1 MMDRYYL
8 TPAIL
13 ATVTLFTIVFLRR
26 GNINNGGDNN
36 NNHNP
41 SPKQQPRR
49 TKNKVNEEEAL
60 EEEPALQLL
69 HRGEQNPTPQINA
82 NPRTAGN
89 EQEEAED
96 EEPPHRTLQ
105 ARSTEMSGFSTVS
118 SLSSS
123 SPSTGGSESRTS
135 SPPISATKNN
145 TRRMS
150 PLYQQAIANAVKNG
164 GESPSDDQSPPI
176 VHIKAKNS
184 IDFGANRPT
193 QQERTESPSE
203 DGAVCRIKA
212 KDSMDFTKEHL
223 HSQQQQVKEQP
234 KPQSIQLLKTK
245 GLGLRANDSLD
256 QLHHQ
261 KPHLPPVPTSLS
273 QQQQQAE
280 PTKLTKGQ
288 RKRRNRKLKKHQHQQ
303 EGDDDVEE
311 EHGGKEEATPLNLG
325 NAVAKPTAATTIRP
339 LVQKGTTTA
348 NNSVQK
354 PASVSS
360 SSSSSP
366 GIRQSSSLPGP
377 PRSPSSISLTSSM
390 LGSGGERGRIGRC
403 LKTIST
409 LYSLGMISSEERKR
423 LKSQILD
430 QNEEVLQ
437 QIEELESKMV
447 PFVSHQ
453 QPAHPNG
460 GHPHQS
466 GSIGSLVSSD

>member
-8 TPAIL
+8 TPAIV

-26 GNINNGGDNN
+26 GNINGGDNN
-36 NNHNP
+36 NNTTT
-41 SPKQQPRR
+41 SPKKQPQQR
-49 TKNKVNEEEAL
+49 KNVDEEEAL
-60 EEEPALQLL
+60 EEEPAFQLL
-69 HRGEQNPTPQINA
+69 HRGEHDPTPRLNA
-82 NPRTAGN
+82 NPRTAGD
-89 EQEEAED
+89 EEEEA
-96 EEPPHRTLQ
+96 PQRMLQ

-123 SPSTGGSESRTS
+123 SPSTGGGESGSS
-135 SPPISATKNN
+135 SPSASATKNK
-145 TRRMS
+145 TRGIS
-150 PLYQQAIANAVKNG
+150 PLYQQAIAKAVKNG
-164 GESPSDDQSPPI
+164 GESPSDDRSPPI

-184 IDFGANRPT
+184 IDFGATRPKP
-193 QQERTESPSE
+193 QQERPESPSD
-203 DGAVCRIKA
+203 DGAVCNIKA
-212 KDSMDFTKEHL
+212 KDSMDFTKEHF
-223 HSQQQQVKEQP
+223 HSQQQQQVKEQP

-261 KPHLPPVPTSLS
+261 QPHLPPVPTSSS
-273 QQQQQAE
+273 QQHQQAE
-280 PTKLTKGQ
+280 PTKLTKSQ
-288 RKRRNRKLKKHQHQQ
+288 RKRRNRKLKKQQHQQ
-303 EGDDDVEE
+303 EEDDDEEEE
-311 EHGGKEEATPLNLG
+311 EHSGKEEVTPLNLG
-325 NAVAKPTAATTIRP
+325 NAVGKPTVATIIRP
-339 LVQKGTTTA
+339 FVQRTIATA
-348 NNSVQK
+348 NNGVQK

-453 QPAHPNG
+453 HPADANG
-460 GHPHQS
+460 SHPHQS
-466 GSIGSLVSSD
+466 GSVGSVVSSD